1 MRHATPEA
9 AAHGAALKLG
19 ASCAVAGGLGI
30 AVRLGHGDLPA
41 ADAPAALAFISRH
54 PFYAGIHIGA
64 ILGVLAWAGAIIALA
79 ATLTNGPGRVLGR
92 LGAASVLVGAAVF
105 IVDFSIDGV
114 AGQDL
119 ARAWAAATPAARADL
134 ELAAQTA
141 FTILRGTSLTSIL
154 ILWGLP
160 LLLLGQA
167 LLLEAYPAWLGRSAL
182 GIGALIVLAALALL
196 GRQDLFPGV
205 LLYGLL
211 ISIIVPL
218 WSIALGIAMWRR
230 ATTSVTGHGQ
240 ASPATDADR

>member
-9 AAHGAALKLG
+9 ATHGATLKLG
-19 ASCAVAGGLGI
+19 ASCAIVGGLAI
-30 AVRLGHGDLPA
+30 AGFRLAHGDLPA
-41 ADAPAALAFISRH
+41 ADAPAALGFITRH

-64 ILGVLAWAGAIIALA
+64 IVGVLAWAGAIIVLSG
-79 ATLTNGPGRVLGR
+79 TLTNGLGRVLGR

-119 ARAWAAATPAARADL
+119 ATAWAAATPADRADL
-134 ELAAQTA
+134 ELVARTA

-160 LLLLGQA
+160 LLLFGRA
-167 LLLEAYPAWLGRSAL
+167 LLLEAYPAWLGWSAL
-182 GIGALIVLAALALL
+182 SIGTVTVLAALALL
-196 GRQDLFPGV
+196 GQQDLFPGV

-211 ISIIVPL
+211 ISIVVPL
-218 WSIALGIAMWRR
+218 WSLALGVSMWRR
-230 ATTSVTGHGQ
+230 ASTPATYAGHGH
-240 ASPATDADR
+240 A